1 MNIQAAREEL
11 RRSRRTLHMT
21 VEQATNNVVEA
32 YLGDQVLY
40 EIVDDTDR
48 EEVDAAIAFGE
59 LVQVWPKE
67 ES

>member
-1 MNIQAAREEL
+1 
-11 RRSRRTLHMT
+11 MT
-21 VEQATNNVVEA
+21 VEQAANNVVEA

-40 EIVDDTDR
+40 EIVDR

-59 LVQVWPKE
+59 LVQVWPEE

>member
-1 MNIQAAREEL
+1 
-11 RRSRRTLHMT
+11 MT
-21 VEQATNNVVEA
+21 VEQATINVVEA